1 MKIFLIILFLLSSVL
16 YSSDKIYQTQK
27 KLNQTKQAITE
38 KKKEKQIYIDRQKVL
53 QEDLKKIENQLK
65 IINMEKKE
73 IENKIYQTKISI
85 SALET
90 NLKILSSDMDFYVRM
105 LTAGIKSYV
114 EREYLINNFFENNFE
129 KRLKKDILKE
139 FSKQIIRIKETLN
152 YTEEL
157 KEEYE
162 KEKIRFNMLNAQL
175 ENKKQQQISLYKMKG
190 ELLNELKLKQKQI
203 DREISE
209 LNKTQK
215 ELELVLKKLYK
226 EEKSAKL
233 KKLQFQEKKIAK
245 VEKKFIKPL
254 DGAVICKFGKTQLM
268 KDGYCVLR
276 NGVIIQGMS
285 NGEVVCV
292 EDGKVLFVSNNFRSY
307 GKIVIVEHPNNIHT
321 IYGNLGEITVTEGS
335 LVKKATSIGK
345 ADSSGQI
352 YFEIRKDLIPLDPEL
367 YFIE

>member
-162 KEKIRFNMLNAQL
+162 KEKVRFNMLNAQL

-203 DREISE
+203 SWG
-209 LNKTQK
+209 K
-215 ELELVLKKLYK
+215 LV
-226 EEKSAKL
+226 S
-233 KKLQFQEKKIAK
+233 
-245 VEKKFIKPL
+245 
-254 DGAVICKFGKTQLM
+254 M
-268 KDGYCVLR
+268 
-276 NGVIIQGMS
+276 GVI
-285 NGEVVCV
+285 EYLDAD
-292 EDGKVLFVSNNFRSY
+292 EE
-307 GKIVIVEHPNNIHT
+307 EH
-321 IYGNLGEITVTEGS
+321 
-335 LVKKATSIGK
+335 A
-345 ADSSGQI
+345 
-352 YFEIRKDLIPLDPEL
+352 
-367 YFIE
+367 